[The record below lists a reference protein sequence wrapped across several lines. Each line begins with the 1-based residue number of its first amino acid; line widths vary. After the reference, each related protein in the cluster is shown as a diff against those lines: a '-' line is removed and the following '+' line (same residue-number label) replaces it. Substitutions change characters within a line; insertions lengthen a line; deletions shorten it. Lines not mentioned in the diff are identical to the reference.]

1 MRWGCL
7 IFVLWALAAV
17 ACAADE
23 QQSLLTLPCAASA
36 SSASPCDS
44 SPGDLKK
51 AKGAFSRAVK
61 LEKAR
66 RLDEAYVEFDAAAR
80 LAPRNPDYI
89 TALAM
94 AREQLAYEHL
104 ERGNQYLLDSKEVQA
119 QAEFRSALNLDP
131 QNEFAQQR
139 LNDSLERWAPKLD
152 HPVQV
157 VQDSGELHVIPND
170 VRPEFHFRG
179 DSHSLLTQVAAAY
192 GVKAEIDESVV
203 SRRVHFDLDG
213 SDFFTAMRAA
223 CQVTG
228 TFFVPLSEKE
238 IYLLK
243 NTDENHRQFDRLG
256 LRTFY
261 VSTTVPT
268 QLNEITNAIR
278 ILFDVRFLSQS
289 VQTGEIAVRAPLHV
303 LEAITEFMMRRDQT
317 RPQVMLDVQVFEID
331 HQFTRSLGVH
341 IPNQFTLYNIPAAAL
356 AALGGQN
363 IQSLINQLVASGG
376 INQAT
381 SQGLAG
387 LIAQLTGQ
395 QNNIFSQPLATFGGG
410 LTLMGL
416 SVGTLSAQAAR
427 SESSVKTLE
436 HAILRASQNA
446 DTNFRMGERYPILN
460 ASYAPVYNSAAI
472 SQVLQNQSYQAPF
485 PSFNYEDLGL
495 LIKVKPSVYA
505 NNDIGLSLE
514 MQLRT
519 LAGQSINGVPVIAN
533 REYKGSITLSNGEP
547 AVVAGAI
554 SRSEMLSMTGVPG
567 LGALPGLSKLLT
579 TNTKTTEDDEI
590 LIVIAPHTL
599 TSTTPDTSEIWLPR
613 Q

>member
-1 MRWGCL
+1 MFALWG
-7 IFVLWALAAV
+7 LAVV

-36 SSASPCDS
+36 SSAASCDPSPAE
-44 SPGDLKK
+44 LKK
-51 AKGAFSRAVK
+51 AKSAFSRAVK
-61 LEKAR
+61 LEKAS
-66 RLDEAYVEFDAAAR
+66 RLDEAYLEFDTAAR
-80 LAPRNPDYI
+80 LAPRNADYL

-139 LNDSLERWAPKLD
+139 LNDSLEQWAPKLD
-152 HPVQV
+152 HPAQI

-170 VRPEFHFRG
+170 VRQEFHFRG
-179 DSHSLLTQVAAAY
+179 DSHSLLTQVAAAF
-192 GVKAEIDESVV
+192 GLKAEVDDSVV
-203 SRRVHFDLDG
+203 SRRVHFDLD
-213 SDFFTAMRAA
+213 STDFFTAMRAA

-228 TFFVPLSEKE
+228 TFFAPLSEKE

-256 LRTFY
+256 MRTFY

-278 ILFDVRFLSQS
+278 VLFDVRFLSQS
-289 VQTGEIAVRAPLHV
+289 VPTGEIAVRAPLPV
-303 LEAITEFMMRRDQT
+303 LEAITEFLMHRDET
-317 RPQVMLDVQVFEID
+317 RPQVMLDIQVFEID

-416 SVGTLSAQAAR
+416 SVGTLSAQASR

-436 HAILRASQNA
+436 HAILRASQNS

-472 SQVLQNQSYQAPF
+472 SKVLQNQSYQAPF

-495 LIKVKPSVYA
+495 LIKVKPNVYA
-505 NNDIGLSLE
+505 NNDVGLNLE
-514 MQLRT
+514 LELRT
-519 LAGQSINGVPVIAN
+519 LAGQSVNGVPVIAN
-533 REYKGSITLSNGEP
+533 REYKGSITLLNGEP

-567 LGALPGLSKLLT
+567 LGTLPGLNKLLT
-579 TNTKTTEDDEI
+579 TNTKTTEDNEI

-599 TSTTPDTSEIWLPR
+599 TTSTPDTSEIWLPR

>member
-7 IFVLWALAAV
+7 IFALWALAA
-17 ACAADE
+17 AAYAADE
-23 QQSLLTLPCAASA
+23 QQSLLTLPCAGSA
-36 SSASPCDS
+36 SSAASCD
-44 SPGDLKK
+44 PATADLKK
-51 AKGAFSRAVK
+51 AKSAFSRAVK
-61 LEKAR
+61 LEKAH
-66 RLDEAYVEFDAAAR
+66 RLDEAYAELDTAAR
-80 LAPRNPDYI
+80 LAPRNADYI

-94 AREQLAYEHL
+94 ARERLAYEHL
-104 ERGNQYLLDSKEVQA
+104 ERGNQFLLDSNEVQA

-139 LNDSLERWAPKLD
+139 LNDSLEQWAPKLD
-152 HPVQV
+152 RPVEV

-179 DSHSLLTQVAAAY
+179 DSHSLLTQVAAAF
-192 GVKAEIDESVV
+192 GVKAEVDDSVV
-203 SRRVHFDLDG
+203 SRRVHFDLDS

-228 TFFVPLSEKE
+228 TFFVALSEKE

-261 VSTTVPT
+261 LPTTVPT
-268 QLNEITNAIR
+268 QLNEIANAIR
-278 ILFDVRFLSQS
+278 VLFDVRFLSQS

-303 LEAITEFMMRRDQT
+303 LEAITQFMMHRDDT

-416 SVGTLSAQAAR
+416 SVGTLSAQASR
-427 SESSVKTLE
+427 TESSVKTLE
-436 HAILRASQNA
+436 HAILRASQNG

-485 PSFNYEDLGL
+485 PSFSYEDLGL
-495 LIKVKPSVYA
+495 LVKVKPSVYA
-505 NNDIGLSLE
+505 NNTIGLSLE

-567 LGALPGLSKLLT
+567 LGALPGISKLLT
-579 TNTKTTEDDEI
+579 TNTKTIEDDEI
-590 LIVIAPHTL
+590 LIVIAPHAL
-599 TSTTPDTSEIWLPR
+599 TSTAPDTSEIWLPR

>member
-1 MRWGCL
+1 MFALWG
-7 IFVLWALAAV
+7 LAVV

-36 SSASPCDS
+36 SSAASCDPSPAE
-44 SPGDLKK
+44 LKK
-51 AKGAFSRAVK
+51 AKSAFSRAVK
-61 LEKAR
+61 LEKAS
-66 RLDEAYVEFDAAAR
+66 RLDEAYLEFDTAAR
-80 LAPRNPDYI
+80 LAPRNADYL

-119 QAEFRSALNLDP
+119 QAEFRSVLNLDP

-139 LNDSLERWAPKLD
+139 LNDSLEQWAPKLD
-152 HPVQV
+152 HPAQI

-170 VRPEFHFRG
+170 VRQEFHFRG
-179 DSHSLLTQVAAAY
+179 DSHSLLTQVAAAF
-192 GVKAEIDESVV
+192 GLKAEVDDSVV
-203 SRRVHFDLDG
+203 SRRVHFDLD
-213 SDFFTAMRAA
+213 STDFFTAMRAA

-228 TFFVPLSEKE
+228 TFFAPLSEKE

-256 LRTFY
+256 MRTFY

-278 ILFDVRFLSQS
+278 VLFDVRFLSQS
-289 VQTGEIAVRAPLHV
+289 VPTGEIAVRAPLPV
-303 LEAITEFMMRRDQT
+303 LEAITEFLMHRDET
-317 RPQVMLDVQVFEID
+317 RPQVMLDIQVFEID

-416 SVGTLSAQAAR
+416 SVGTLSAQASR

-436 HAILRASQNA
+436 HAILRASQNS

-472 SQVLQNQSYQAPF
+472 SKVLQNQSYQAPF

-495 LIKVKPSVYA
+495 LIKVKPNVYA
-505 NNDIGLSLE
+505 NNDVGLNLE
-514 MQLRT
+514 LELRT
-519 LAGQSINGVPVIAN
+519 LAGQSVNGVPVIAN
-533 REYKGSITLSNGEP
+533 REYKGSITLLNGEP

-567 LGALPGLSKLLT
+567 LGTLPGLNKLLT
-579 TNTKTTEDDEI
+579 TNTKTTEDNEI

-599 TSTTPDTSEIWLPR
+599 TTSTPDTSEIWLPR

>member
-36 SSASPCDS
+36 SSASPCDPS
-44 SPGDLKK
+44 AADLKK

-203 SRRVHFDLDG
+203 SRRVHFDLEG
-213 SDFFTAMRAA
+213 SDFFTAMGAA

-228 TFFVPLSEKE
+228 TFLVPLSEKE

-261 VSTTVPT
+261 VSTTVPA

-278 ILFDVRFLSQS
+278 VLFDVRFLSQS

>member
-1 MRWGCL
+1 MFALWG
-7 IFVLWALAAV
+7 LAVV

-36 SSASPCDS
+36 SSAASCDPSPAE
-44 SPGDLKK
+44 LKK
-51 AKGAFSRAVK
+51 AKSAFSRAVK
-61 LEKAR
+61 LEKAS
-66 RLDEAYVEFDAAAR
+66 RLDEAYLEFDTAAR
-80 LAPRNPDYI
+80 LAPRNADYL

-139 LNDSLERWAPKLD
+139 LNDSLEQWAPKLD
-152 HPVQV
+152 HPAQIL
-157 VQDSGELHVIPND
+157 QDSGELHVIPND
-170 VRPEFHFRG
+170 VRQEFHFRG
-179 DSHSLLTQVAAAY
+179 DSHSLLTQVAAAF
-192 GVKAEIDESVV
+192 GLKAEVDDSVV
-203 SRRVHFDLDG
+203 SRRVHFDLD
-213 SDFFTAMRAA
+213 STDFFTAMRAA

-228 TFFVPLSEKE
+228 TFFAPLSEKE

-256 LRTFY
+256 MRTFY

-278 ILFDVRFLSQS
+278 VLFDVRFLSQS
-289 VQTGEIAVRAPLHV
+289 VPTGEIAVRAPLPV
-303 LEAITEFMMRRDQT
+303 LEAITEFLMHRDET
-317 RPQVMLDVQVFEID
+317 RPQVMLDIQVFEID

-416 SVGTLSAQAAR
+416 SVGTLSAQASR

-436 HAILRASQNA
+436 HAILRASQNS

-472 SQVLQNQSYQAPF
+472 SKVLQNQSYQAPF

-495 LIKVKPSVYA
+495 LIKVKPNVYA
-505 NNDIGLSLE
+505 NNDVGLNLE
-514 MQLRT
+514 LELRT
-519 LAGQSINGVPVIAN
+519 LAGQSVNGVPVIAN
-533 REYKGSITLSNGEP
+533 REYKGSITLLNGEP

-567 LGALPGLSKLLT
+567 LGTLPGLNKLLT
-579 TNTKTTEDDEI
+579 TNTKTTEDNEI

-599 TSTTPDTSEIWLPR
+599 TTSTPDTSEIWLPR